1 MGSPARAGFTNP
13 NRKDVFMIRSYRSS
27 IFRLESLESRQLM
40 SVASPTELSE
50 VAQRYAR
57 HAGTTN
63 LYLNFDGGT
72 IDDDQAGG
80 RKTIQA
86 YQPNTP
92 FDRNQAIEDIIYR
105 VSEIFSPFDVRVRII
120 RGAGNYSHGNGD
132 STIFIG
138 DNAANVDSSGTN
150 YAYASTSFNSSDY
163 PGSTKGYFHRPNGD
177 DYDIGFVD
185 PVFLSSS
192 TSTLFTQNDQQIAQ
206 AAAHEAGHT
215 FGLTHVLSSPLNDVM
230 SYDAPNQAFQNTV
243 FDITTTNNGGA
254 STSNNS
260 NLIPITYGLSGG
272 FLKLIPILKQ
282 NSFAYLSAAL
292 GNFDV
297 NYDPYAHAV
306 ADPNSVSPDYYAA
319 RGAPSVIN
327 TAAHPLGVIGVPGE
341 YDVYTLQKPTSRFD
355 ALGAVNQAT
364 RITLTA
370 GSTSL
375 DPQLL
380 LYDAAG
386 TTLLAS
392 VHGTSLQY
400 TLTPG
405 TKYQLVVSG
414 YLGDSTGVYQINM
427 TSVSPFANATVIDI
441 QPTTTVPT
449 TVFSKSLI
457 ASDFSLLG

>member
-1 MGSPARAGFTNP
+1 MN
-13 NRKDVFMIRSYRSS
+13 RSYRSS
-27 IFRLESLESRQLM
+27 IARLESLESRQLM
-40 SVASPTELSE
+40 SVTSPTELSE
-50 VAQRYAR
+50 VAQRYSR

-63 LYLNFDGGT
+63 LFLNFDGGT

-163 PGSTKGYFHRPNGD
+163 PGSTKGFFHRPNGD

-192 TSTLFTQNDQQIAQ
+192 TNTLFTQNDQQIAQ

-254 STSNNS
+254 STSSNS

-272 FLKLIPILKQ
+272 FFTLIPILKQ

-297 NYDPYAHAV
+297 SYDPYAHAV

-327 TAAHPLGVIGVPGE
+327 TSAHPLGVIGVPGE
-341 YDVYTLQKPTSRFD
+341 YDVYTLQKPTSRYD
-355 ALGAVNQAT
+355 VLGAVNQAT

-405 TKYQLVVSG
+405 TKYQHVVGG
-414 YLGDSTGVYQINM
+414 YVGDSTGVYQINM
-427 TSVSPFANATVIDI
+427 TSVTSYTTATTIYTA
-441 QPTTTVPT
+441 PTTTVTTT

-457 ASDFSLLG
+457 ASDFTLL